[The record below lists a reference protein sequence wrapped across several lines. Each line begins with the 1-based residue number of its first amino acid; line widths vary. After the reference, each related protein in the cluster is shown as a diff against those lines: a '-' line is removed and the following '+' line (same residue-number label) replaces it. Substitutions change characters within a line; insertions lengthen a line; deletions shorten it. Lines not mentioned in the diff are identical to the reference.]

1 MKTNLSQ
8 YNKNGYQPGRNSI
21 IVALWYLCKL
31 LIFNNP
37 FLPFSVIKVVILRIF
52 GASIGQRCVIKPLVR
67 VKYPWRLSLGENV
80 WIGES
85 VWIDNLADVKIG
97 NNCCISQGAML
108 LTGNHDYS
116 TKTFD
121 LKIGNISL
129 EEGAWIGAKAIV
141 CPSVKVA
148 SHAVL
153 TAGSVATNDLEAYTI
168 YQGNPA
174 KAKKRRAIN
183 T

>member
-8 YNKNGYQPGRNSI
+8 YKKNGYQAGRNSI
-21 IVALWYLCKL
+21 IVALWYFCSLI
-31 LIFNNP
+31 IFNNP
-37 FLPFSVIKVVILRIF
+37 FLPFSAIKVVILRIF
-52 GASIGQRCVIKPLVR
+52 GASIGRRCVIKPLVR
-67 VKYPWRLSLGENV
+67 VKYPWRLSLGDDV

-85 VWIDNLADVKIG
+85 AWIDNLADVKIA

-121 LKIGNISL
+121 LKIGNINL
-129 EEGAWIGAKAIV
+129 DEGVWVGAKAIV
-141 CPSVKVA
+141 CSSVNIA